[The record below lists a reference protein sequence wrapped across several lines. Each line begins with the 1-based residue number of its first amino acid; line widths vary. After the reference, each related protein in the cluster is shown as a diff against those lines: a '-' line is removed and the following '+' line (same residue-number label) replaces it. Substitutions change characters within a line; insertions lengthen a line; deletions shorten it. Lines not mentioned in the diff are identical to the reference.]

1 MQIKQIAKL
10 VKQSGE
16 LQLWT
21 DAEQDTQWICNGYGA
36 WPLYGFPFLDS
47 DSVLA
52 VLDIP
57 EKDRE
62 KIIVT
67 EKAPPDGIC
76 LKDEAS
82 EEELPDPPISICY
95 GGELL
100 LPLETSE
107 GLLLV
112 DPNLFKPLRDVQPLT
127 VHVRKTKRG
136 EAYLAA
142 KGGML
147 LHGILWPRN
156 LKTYGALPDLLGRI
170 AGGLTESITRDAEK
184 LPDEEDDQIELGEDD
199 DDGA

>member
-10 VKQSGE
+10 VKRTGQ

-67 EKAPPDGIC
+67 EKAPPEGVC
-76 LKDEAS
+76 LKDEA
-82 EEELPDPPISICY
+82 EERELPPAVLSVCY
-95 GGELL
+95 GGTFL
-100 LPLETSE
+100 LPMETPD

-112 DPNLFKPLRDVQPLT
+112 DPDLFKPMRDVHPLT
-127 VHVRKTKRG
+127 VHVRKTPSG
-136 EAYLAA
+136 EEYLAA

-147 LHGILWPRN
+147 LHGILWPKN
-156 LKTYGALPDLLGRI
+156 LQGFGALPDLLGRV
-170 AGGLTESITRDAEK
+170 AAGLTESILRTAEK
-184 LPDEEDDQIELGEDD
+184 RP
-199 DDGA
+199 DDGDQYEIEE